1 MENDQRKND
10 LNRPGGRDNF
20 KKEIL
25 KRELS
30 KKKNLLN
37 KDQQKILTGVLM
49 TVAVAVVGVAGYM
62 VGRMGNENN
71 SKVAAAEVVV
81 PDEEKIAVAVDGTDE
96 DEEAKEAARK
106 SAAVE
111 KALAAKKA
119 AEEKAAAEVE
129 AEKKAEEE
137 AEEEE
142 YVGNT
147 KFIEVS
153 EEDEEKYKSQTT
165 TNIVH
170 EDSGSAQYETET
182 AIDPSQMENP
192 IEELVEAELPEGVVS
207 TLTGKDAKMQ
217 IVLLGDSQIGNF
229 KGTDGIAY
237 LLKKYCQANVYNLA
251 MGGTSGTVPPDEPTE
266 LDKWES
272 RSLPGMVN
280 AICGRVDP
288 HFFEQY
294 EYTYDVFKSCDFSKT
309 DIFVIEYGVNDF
321 FQKSTLRD
329 ADMNEDPAVM
339 VKNFG
344 GAMEYS
350 IRLIREYFPKAQII
364 FCCPTY
370 AQFFDGATHA
380 YLGDGNIMSNGIGT
394 LENYSEIVQNIVGEH
409 SNTQTIDFY
418 HNLINGYS
426 AKECLLDGVH
436 MNEEGRRRYTQLL
449 ARYIIRDMG
458 YQIEPDT
465 DPSTVDWV
473 STKKK

>member
-1 MENDQRKND
+1 MDKDQRKND

-30 KKKNLLN
+30 KKSFLN
-37 KDQQKILTGVLM
+37 KNQQKILTGVLM

-71 SKVAAAEVVV
+71 SKVAAAEVVA
-81 PDEEKIAVAVDGTDE
+81 PAEEKIAVAVDGTDE

-170 EDSGSAQYETET
+170 EEGAAQYETET

-217 IVLLGDSQIGNF
+217 IVLLGDSQFGNF
-229 KGTDGIAY
+229 KGTDGVAY

-288 HFFEQY
+288 HFFEKY

-321 FQKSTLRD
+321 FQKSMLRD
-329 ADMNEDPAVM
+329 ASMNEDPAVM